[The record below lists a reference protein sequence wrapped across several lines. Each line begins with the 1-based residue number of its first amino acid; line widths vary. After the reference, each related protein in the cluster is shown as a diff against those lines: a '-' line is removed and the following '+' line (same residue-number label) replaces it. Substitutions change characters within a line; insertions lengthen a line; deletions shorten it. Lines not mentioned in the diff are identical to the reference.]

1 MSTSAEPA
9 IRPGSRGEPERPPL
23 LQLKDVTLR
32 YTTRDHRVT
41 ATYKVGF
48 DVDAGDRF
56 VILGASGCGKSTL
69 LKAIGG
75 FMRPA
80 AGLITL
86 NGRPVTKPGP
96 DRVMVFQDFE
106 QLMPW
111 KTVRE
116 NVMFPIRVTG
126 KFRGAEAARQVD
138 EAIER
143 VKLTRFGHLFP
154 HMLSGGMKMRVAL
167 ARALALEPD
176 ILLMD
181 EPFAALDALTR
192 REMQEDLLRLWA
204 QLRFTLLFVTHS
216 IDEAIIVGSRVL
228 VLSPHPGRVRAEI
241 DVERFGFDALGR
253 EDFGRVEKR
262 IHQLLFESASGHDGA
277 QLHA

>member
-1 MSTSAEPA
+1 MSDAAAALGRSTVPA
-9 IRPGSRGEPERPPL
+9 L
-23 LQLKDVTLR
+23 LTLEDVTLR
-32 YTTRDHRVT
+32 YVTRDHRVT
-41 ATYKVGF
+41 ATYRVGF
-48 DVDAGDRF
+48 EIDAGDRF

-75 FMRPA
+75 FMRPVT
-80 AGLITL
+80 GRITL
-86 NGRPVTKPGP
+86 NGRMVTKPGP

-116 NVMFPIRVTG
+116 NVMFPIRATG
-126 KFRGAEAARQVD
+126 KFRGADASRRVD

-143 VKLTRFGHLFP
+143 VKLARFGHLYP

-192 REMQEDLLRLWA
+192 REMQEDLLELWG
-204 QLRFTLLFVTHS
+204 QLRFTLLFVTHA
-216 IDEAIIVGSRVL
+216 IDEAIVLGSRVL

-241 DVERFGFDALGR
+241 DVERFGFDDLGR
-253 EDFGRVEKR
+253 EDFGLVERR
-262 IHQLLFESASGHDGA
+262 IHRLLFEGGT
-277 QLHA
+277 LP